1 MRLPAQLGQ
10 TRVHVHGRLEA
21 DVSEQGDWDFDLGE
35 LPYQA
40 QLRKTALRLTRSP
53 DRADDLLQDTYL
65 KAYRAYGSFHPGTN
79 LKAWLFKILKNTFI
93 NEYRRRQKA
102 PALVDF
108 AAIEGILESAMTPV
122 LGTAPRTP
130 EDEAVEASL
139 DSEVRLALADLP
151 AAFRV
156 VVLLTDIEG
165 NTYRETATIL
175 SIPVGTVMSRLYR
188 GRRLLERALL
198 SFGVR
203 NHYLTRRPRR
213 LRSND
218 LNLER
223 IFGAAAPAGPGQE
236 IGQVVLT

>member
-1 MRLPAQLGQ
+1 M
-10 TRVHVHGRLEA
+10 
-21 DVSEQGDWDFDLGE
+21 SEQGDWDFDLGE

-40 QLRKTALRLTRSP
+40 QLRKTALRLTRST
-53 DRADDLLQDTYL
+53 DGAEDLLQDTYL
-65 KAYRAYGSFHPGTN
+65 KAYRAYGTFHPGTN

-108 AAIEGILESAMTPV
+108 ADIEGTLESALAPV
-122 LGTAPRTP
+122 HGSATRTP

-139 DSEVRLALADLP
+139 DSEVQQALAGLP
-151 AAFRV
+151 PSFRV
-156 VVLLTDIEG
+156 VVLLADIEG
-165 NTYRETATIL
+165 HTYRETATIL
-175 SIPVGTVMSRLYR
+175 AIPVGTVMSRLYR

-203 NHYLTRRPRR
+203 YHYLTRKPRR

-218 LNLER
+218 LDLER
-223 IFGAAAPAGPGQE
+223 FFGVAAAPVGAGPDVGR
-236 IGQVVLT
+236 VVLT